1 MENLLAALS
10 NDPVP
15 HRLKYIAFPTF
26 LFVRS
31 TEKPTIP
38 GQKKKKKIVREVS
51 VHSKMFDIEKRKSD

>member
-38 GQKKKKKIVREVS
+38 GQKKKKIVREVS